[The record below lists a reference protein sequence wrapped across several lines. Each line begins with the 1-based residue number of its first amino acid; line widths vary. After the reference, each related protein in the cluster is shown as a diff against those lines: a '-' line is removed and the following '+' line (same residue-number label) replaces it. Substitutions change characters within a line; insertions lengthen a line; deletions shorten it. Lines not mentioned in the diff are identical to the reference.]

1 MLLRSRLRNY
11 LSTIKNNIICG
22 ERVPTAVDMD
32 PREKPLDRLFQH
44 LVDRRGW
51 QSSISLLKES
61 LSGGCGLGNEHQT
74 KETNS
79 YWKQGC
85 QNHGNQVSDLLCT
98 YFLKSITVLLIRTR
112 TQVAINMIQKDKLP
126 L

>member
-1 MLLRSRLRNY
+1 M
-11 LSTIKNNIICG
+11 ICG

-32 PREKPLDRLFQH
+32 PREKPLDMFFHH

-61 LSGGCGLGNEHQT
+61 LNGGHELGNEHQT

-79 YWKQGC
+79 Y
-85 QNHGNQVSDLLCT
+85 GNSRMPKPWQS
-98 YFLKSITVLLIRTR
+98 S
-112 TQVAINMIQKDKLP
+112 Q
-126 L
+126 